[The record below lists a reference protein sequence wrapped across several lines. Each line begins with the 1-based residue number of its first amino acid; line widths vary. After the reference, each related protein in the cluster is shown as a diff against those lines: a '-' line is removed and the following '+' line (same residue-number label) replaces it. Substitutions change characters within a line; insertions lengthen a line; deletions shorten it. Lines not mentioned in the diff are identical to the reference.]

1 MLLLLG
7 CATKKQASKE
17 LVVIP
22 QDTIN
27 TTLVDSIAKGNPVD
41 SITKETKEKSDTV
54 IIAPQVVTVP
64 QIQTSETINNLPKI
78 NAPIIAGEHIYGH
91 INVGKVLM
99 ELPEYQQAVH
109 KMDSLQ
115 LYLAEQYKAMQIEQQ
130 TKQQELASDTTLLP
144 MMREMKEAELQSLKD
159 RIKYFLSYSEL
170 QLVEEQKRI
179 PFEEIYIKSYDNKKL
194 FGRYYHVK
202 DGAPIQIQFH
212 GYRGNSYRDMCGG
225 NKLARE
231 NKFNTLVIDQ
241 RAHGKSQGNTITF
254 GVKESK
260 DCLSWINYVNQ
271 RFNNPDIYLVGVS
284 MGASTILL
292 ASQYNLAS
300 NIKAI
305 IADCPFSSTKQIIR
319 KVVKDMKLP
328 VNIIYPFI
336 ELGAHI
342 FGRFNINDGD
352 VNKAICKCKI
362 PVLLIHGQEDE
373 LVPVNMAYQI
383 KENNKELIQLEIFE
397 NAKHGVSYF
406 ANSDRYVNVVTKFIN
421 NLKSQVE

>member
-1 MLLLLG
+1 MQWYEIIILIVSILIVLIFLF
-7 CATKKQASKE
+7 AFITYKIVFYNKNEKE
-17 LVVIP
+17 DVYTLQVKLDEK
-22 QDTIN
+22 DTQKMIS
-27 TTLVDSIAKGNPVD
+27 LIDEFISIKHEEVT
-41 SITKETKEKSDTV
+41 ITSFD
-54 IIAPQVVTVP
+54 
-64 QIQTSETINNLPKI
+64 
-78 NAPIIAGEHIYGH
+78 G
-91 INVGKVLM
+91 
-99 ELPEYQQAVH
+99 
-109 KMDSLQ
+109 
-115 LYLAEQYKAMQIEQQ
+115 
-130 TKQQELASDTTLLP
+130 
-144 MMREMKEAELQSLKD
+144 LKL
-159 RIKYFLSYSEL
+159 K
-170 QLVEEQKRI
+170 
-179 PFEEIYIKSYDNKKL
+179 
-194 FGRYYHVK
+194 GRYYHI
-202 DGAPIQIQFH
+202 DDSYPIQIQFH

-241 RAHGKSQGNTITF
+241 RAHGKSQGHTITF

-260 DCLSWINYVNQ
+260 DCMSWINYVNQ

-336 ELGAHI
+336 ALGAHI
-342 FGRFNINDGD
+342 FGRFNVKDGD
-352 VNKAICKCKI
+352 VNKSICKCKI

-373 LVPVNMAYQI
+373 LVPVSMAYQI
-383 KENNKELIQLEIFE
+383 KENNKKLIQLEIFE

-406 ANSDRYVNVVTKFIN
+406 ANSDRYVYVVTKFIN

>member
-1 MLLLLG
+1 MQWYEIIILIVSILIVLIFLF
-7 CATKKQASKE
+7 AFITYKIVFYNKNEKE
-17 LVVIP
+17 DVYTLQVKLDEK
-22 QDTIN
+22 DTQKMIS
-27 TTLVDSIAKGNPVD
+27 LIDEFISIKHEEVT
-41 SITKETKEKSDTV
+41 ITSFD
-54 IIAPQVVTVP
+54 
-64 QIQTSETINNLPKI
+64 
-78 NAPIIAGEHIYGH
+78 G
-91 INVGKVLM
+91 
-99 ELPEYQQAVH
+99 
-109 KMDSLQ
+109 
-115 LYLAEQYKAMQIEQQ
+115 
-130 TKQQELASDTTLLP
+130 
-144 MMREMKEAELQSLKD
+144 LKL
-159 RIKYFLSYSEL
+159 K
-170 QLVEEQKRI
+170 
-179 PFEEIYIKSYDNKKL
+179 
-194 FGRYYHVK
+194 GRYYHI
-202 DGAPIQIQFH
+202 DDSYPIQIQFH

-241 RAHGKSQGNTITF
+241 RAHGKSQGHTITF

-260 DCLSWINYVNQ
+260 DCMSWINYVNQ

-336 ELGAHI
+336 ALGAHI

-373 LVPVNMAYQI
+373 LVPVSMAYQI
-383 KENNKELIQLEIFE
+383 KENNKKLIQLEIFE

-406 ANSDRYVNVVTKFIN
+406 ANSDRYVYVVTKFIN